1 MIWKTK
7 TPVSLVEI
15 NAQVAHSCA
24 MQIARKIKRKL
35 NYTLSRTDDD
45 MSELDSD
52 ILTALSS

>member
-24 MQIARKIKRKL
+24 M
-35 NYTLSRTDDD
+35 
-45 MSELDSD
+45 
-52 ILTALSS
+52 

>member
-24 MQIARKIKRKL
+24 ICRLQGK
-35 NYTLSRTDDD
+35 
-45 MSELDSD
+45 
-52 ILTALSS
+52 